1 MTATEIV
8 PPATDRPQEPGLRY
22 ALILAAG
29 WSIAKGLVQ
38 PMLADQ
44 DEDSARFLA
53 PGEAL
58 PMGATPVVIADTTVS
73 NSVCVEHLLRDTWS
87 VHLPRPWLVLVAD
100 APAPPPVA
108 ARYRIRA
115 LGARVIG
122 TAYVPYLP
130 VLRTVETAAE
140 AMEHKDV
147 RAAARKLRSALE
159 GN

>member
-1 MTATEIV
+1 MTSAR
-8 PPATDRPQEPGLRY
+8 A
-22 ALILAAG
+22 
-29 WSIAKGLVQ
+29 
-38 PMLADQ
+38 

-115 LGARVIG
+115 ASAATVPSKRGDQQRWARVTG
-122 TAYVPYLP
+122 TE
-130 VLRTVETAAE
+130 RW
-140 AMEHKDV
+140 
-147 RAAARKLRSALE
+147 RAARLAPAVMAVPDRGRATD
-159 GN
+159 GIR

>member
-1 MTATEIV
+1 MAVETV
-8 PPATDRPQEPGLRY
+8 PPATDRPEEPGLRY

-29 WSIAKGLVQ
+29 WSIAMGTVQ
-38 PMLADQ
+38 QMLAGD
-44 DEDSARFLA
+44 DETSARFLA
-53 PGEAL
+53 PGQAL
-58 PMGATPVVIADTTVS
+58 PMGVTPVVVADTTVS
-73 NSVCVEHLLRDTWS
+73 GSVYIEHLLRTTWS

-115 LGARVIG
+115 LGNRVVG

-147 RAAARKLRSALE
+147 RAAARKLRRDLE